1 MFPLSA
7 IPVPS
12 PALQLFLEHF
22 GIAEAAITG
31 VLAARGKRIDLFG
44 VIVLALVTS
53 FGGGSVRDLML
64 GDLPIVWLRSPEYLL
79 NATLTAILAFFVARV
94 RQIPRQ
100 VLLVADAF
108 ALALFTLIGARKGAV
123 MGFSAPI
130 TILLGV
136 VTGVAG
142 GILRDVLLGEVP
154 LVFQPKIHLYA
165 TAAMAGAA
173 LFTGLIRWGFT
184 ESLATPVGVGLV
196 LALRL
201 AAIRWRLT
209 LPVFEPREEDPSAA
223 PAARPLPHPHADP

>member
-1 MFPLSA
+1 MPA

-12 PALQLFLEHF
+12 PQLESLLEHF
-22 GIAEAAITG
+22 GISVAAITG

-53 FGGGSVRDLML
+53 FGGGSVRDLMV
-64 GDLPIVWLRSPEYLL
+64 GDLPVVWLRSPEYLL
-79 NATLTAILAFFVARV
+79 NATVTAVLAFFIARV
-94 RQIPRQ
+94 WRLPVQ
-100 VLLVADAF
+100 VLLVADGF
-108 ALALFTLIGARKGAV
+108 ALALFTLIGARKGILFA
-123 MGFSAPI
+123 FSAPV

-136 VTGVAG
+136 ITGVAG

-173 LFTGLIRWGFT
+173 LFTGLVRSGVA
-184 ESLATPVGVGLV
+184 ESLATPLGIGLI

-201 AAIRWRLT
+201 GAIRWHVT
-209 LPVFEPREEDPSAA
+209 LPVFEPRADADPASGRAE
-223 PAARPLPHPHADP
+223 PPPPHPDL